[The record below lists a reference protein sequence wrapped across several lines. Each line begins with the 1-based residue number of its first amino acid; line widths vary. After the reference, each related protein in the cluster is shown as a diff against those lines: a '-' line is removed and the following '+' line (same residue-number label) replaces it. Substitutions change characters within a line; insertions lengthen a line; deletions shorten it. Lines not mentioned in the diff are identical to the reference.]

1 MYTGGWDVPAEGIH
15 ACVEPSVG
23 ACSQYKGGI
32 NMLFQ
37 ELGKL
42 KRSSIMT
49 SIILMAVGVLMIICP
64 RQYVNA
70 LVATLGYGALVFAG
84 VMVLEFI
91 SGKKSLMSYV
101 SFTGAL
107 ILGVLGIA
115 IVAFEMDVV
124 KVIGLF
130 FGVILV
136 GDGIISIVN
145 AWMYARRAGRSGW
158 WVLIVLNA
166 LMILCGLI
174 VLVNPWWNEPTLLFD
189 VIGGMLL
196 FSSIVSIVRLFYL
209 WPIREA

>member
-1 MYTGGWDVPAEGIH
+1 
-15 ACVEPSVG
+15 
-23 ACSQYKGGI
+23 
-32 NMLFQ
+32 MLFQ

-70 LVATLGYGALVFAG
+70 LVATLGYGALIFSA
-84 VMVLEFI
+84 VMILDFI
-91 SGKKSLMSYV
+91 SAKKGLMNYIY
-101 SFTGAL
+101 FTGAL
-107 ILGVLGIA
+107 LLALLGIA
-115 IVAFEMDVV
+115 IVAFEMDTVR
-124 KVIGLF
+124 VIGLI
-130 FGVILV
+130 FGVVLV
-136 GDGIISIVN
+136 GDGIVGIVN

-158 WVLIVLNA
+158 WVLIVLNV

-174 VLVNPWWNEPTLLFD
+174 VLVNPWWNEPTMLFD

-196 FSSIVSIVRLFYL
+196 FSSVVSITRLFYL